1 MKLLVRSALLA
12 GIAVLAVAGTALA
25 GNFRGNV
32 MTVNLPDGLTA
43 RVEYQG
49 RVAPK
54 VTVETQRPQL
64 AVAWSEASGA
74 PLVMLDRISA
84 EMDRQ
89 FDTMVRQVRVL
100 DALPTDDMALAN
112 WASAQALPADA
123 TRYSYVATST
133 GKGFCARS
141 VEIISEGPH
150 QKPRIT
156 TSTSGDCV
164 ASSAPAQKPT
174 AAAHST

>member
-12 GIAVLAVAGTALA
+12 GIAALAVAGTALA
-25 GNFRGNV
+25 GNFRGKV
-32 MTVNLPDGLTA
+32 MTVNLPDGLIA

-49 RVAPK
+49 DVAPK
-54 VTVETQRPQL
+54 VTVEPPDGEL
-64 AVAWSEASGA
+64 EVAWSGASGA
-74 PLVMLDRISA
+74 PFTMLDRISGDL
-84 EMDRQ
+84 DRQ
-89 FDTMVRQVRVL
+89 FDTMVRQVRL
-100 DALPTDDMALAN
+100 LEALPTTDMGLAN
-112 WASAQALPADA
+112 WPSAQALPANA

-141 VEIISEGPH
+141 MEIISEGPH

-164 ASSAPAQKPT
+164 AGSAPPQKPT
-174 AAAHST
+174 ASAHNT